1 MGSIPILLTKRKSMS
16 DLEKRALTPYRF
28 ILNMETIE
36 ARKQLLF

>member
-16 DLEKRALTPYRF
+16 DLEKKSINSIQIF
-28 ILNMETIE
+28 LNMETIE